1 MNFSNLSSQFL
12 LDPSI
17 IFLNHG
23 SFGACPKPV
32 FEQYQH
38 WQRKLEERPVL
49 FLGRQYHDLIRT
61 AIKPLGEFLGT
72 SPNNLVF
79 VPNSTYGVNL
89 IARSLNLQHGDEI
102 LSSNHE
108 YGACDYTWEF
118 ICSKNGA
125 RYIKQRIPYP
135 TLSDNQIVEKFWTG
149 VNKNTKLI
157 FLSQITSPTALRLPV
172 EAICKRARENGILT
186 LIDGSHV
193 PGQIPLHLDQLGADF
208 YTGNCHKWLLSPK
221 GAGFLYADPSV
232 QDLIDPLVVSWGYQT
247 DPAKST
253 GSRFVD
259 LLTWTDTH
267 DPAAYLSVP
276 SAIQFQQDNHW
287 QHVQKDCHDLIME
300 FLPKFTAL
308 TGFPLLYHNDNQYQQ
323 MACIEIPRMQNL
335 ELDKSQLY
343 DQFNIEIPTI
353 EWSQRHFLRISIQ
366 AYNHPSD
373 LNALL
378 AALAILIPIHRSQEK

>member
-1 MNFSNLSSQFL
+1 VELF
-12 LDPSI
+12 
-17 IFLNHG
+17 
-23 SFGACPKPV
+23 
-32 FEQYQH
+32 
-38 WQRKLEERPVL
+38 WQGVTS
-49 FLGRQYHDLIRT
+49 RT
-61 AIKPLGEFLGT
+61 K
-72 SPNNLVF
+72 V
-79 VPNSTYGVNL
+79 
-89 IARSLNLQHGDEI
+89 
-102 LSSNHE
+102 
-108 YGACDYTWEF
+108 
-118 ICSKNGA
+118 
-125 RYIKQRIPYP
+125 
-135 TLSDNQIVEKFWTG
+135 
-149 VNKNTKLI
+149 I
-157 FLSQITSPTALRLPV
+157 FLSHITSPTALRLPV
-172 EAICKRARENGILT
+172 EAICRRAREKGILT

-259 LLTWTDTH
+259 LLTWTGTH

-276 SAIQFQQDNHW
+276 SAIQFQHDNHW

-300 FLPKFTAL
+300 YLPKFSAL
-308 TGFPLLYHNDNQYQQ
+308 TGNPLLYHDENQYQQ
-323 MACIEIPRMQNL
+323 MACFEIPHMQNL
-335 ELDKSQLY
+335 ELYKSQLY